1 MDTII
6 NNEEYD
12 IYFQDYSN
20 NDNMELFNYYLSFNK
35 ESNLNV
41 SFGEN
46 NIYYSSNNNNSNEYE
61 IFFND
66 NNDNDEENE
75 NENEDDYDYM
85 KYNKIN
91 FENFIKKLN
100 KKKKGK
106 KIKNFKYE
114 LKIINYFKNKNE
126 KLYGYINAS
135 ERKQRKMMK
144 SLYEKKQRLYKLLL
158 KKKIEKRIHLNI
170 KKKNFDFLHLFF
182 NQVHINNVK
191 IEKLPCTYLG
201 RKRF

>member
-1 MDTII
+1 M
-6 NNEEYD
+6 
-12 IYFQDYSN
+12 Q
-20 NDNMELFNYYLSFNK
+20 LLLK
-35 ESNLNV
+35 NL
-41 SFGEN
+41 
-46 NIYYSSNNNNSNEYE
+46 
-61 IFFND
+61 
-66 NNDNDEENE
+66 
-75 NENEDDYDYM
+75 
-85 KYNKIN
+85 
-91 FENFIKKLN
+91 L

-106 KIKNFKYE
+106 KIKKYKCQI
-114 LKIINYFKNKNE
+114 KIFNYFKNKNE
-126 KLYGYINAS
+126 KIFDYINAS

-182 NQVHINNVK
+182 NQVHIKNVK

>member
-12 IYFQDYSN
+12 VIFQDYSN
-20 NDNMELFNYYLSFNK
+20 FDNMELFNYFLSFNK

-91 FENFIKKLN
+91 VENFIKKLS

-106 KIKNFKYE
+106 KN
-114 LKIINYFKNKNE
+114 
-126 KLYGYINAS
+126 
-135 ERKQRKMMK
+135 
-144 SLYEKKQRLYKLLL
+144 
-158 KKKIEKRIHLNI
+158 
-170 KKKNFDFLHLFF
+170 
-182 NQVHINNVK
+182 
-191 IEKLPCTYLG
+191 
-201 RKRF
+201 